1 MESSN
6 WGKLSR
12 SLGESK
18 FLEGPRGRLL
28 DLGRAI
34 HIFIEFIVGFRKLHF
49 VGPCVTV
56 FGSARFE
63 EEHPYYQLGLKVG
76 QELTKLGFSVMTG
89 GGPGLMEAANRGA
102 LDHGGVSIGCNIKLP
117 KEQRPNP
124 YLTFWIE
131 FHYFFVRK
139 VMLLKYSYAF
149 IALPGGYGT
158 LDEIFETLTLIQ
170 TKKMTDF
177 PLILIGESFWRP
189 LVQFVQERL
198 LLDGTI
204 SEGDQSLFYVTD
216 SIDDA
221 MSIIQKHSSKYSGL
235 TKAKPIKPKWWLG
248 EKHN

>member
-1 MESSN
+1 MNTGN

-12 SLGESK
+12 SPRESK

-28 DLGRAI
+28 DLGRAL
-34 HIFIEFIVGFRKLHF
+34 HIFSEFIVGFRRLHF

-56 FGSARFE
+56 FGSARFDE
-63 EEHPYYQLGLKVG
+63 NHSYYQLGREVG
-76 QELTKLGFSVMTG
+76 QELVKMGFSVMTG
-89 GGPGLMEAANRGA
+89 GGPGIMEAANRGA
-102 LDHGGVSIGCNIKLP
+102 LDMGGTSIGCNIKLP

-124 YLTFWIE
+124 YLSYWIE

-177 PLILIGESFWRP
+177 PLILLGREFWSPMVSF
-189 LVQFVQERL
+189 VKQRL
-198 LLDGTI
+198 LVDGTI
-204 SEGDQSLFYVTD
+204 SEGDENLLYVTD
-216 SIDDA
+216 SVDEA
-221 MSIIQKHSSKYSGL
+221 MRIIHDVTISRFGL
-235 TKAKPIKPKWWLG
+235 VKAKPIKPRWWLA
-248 EKHN
+248 ER